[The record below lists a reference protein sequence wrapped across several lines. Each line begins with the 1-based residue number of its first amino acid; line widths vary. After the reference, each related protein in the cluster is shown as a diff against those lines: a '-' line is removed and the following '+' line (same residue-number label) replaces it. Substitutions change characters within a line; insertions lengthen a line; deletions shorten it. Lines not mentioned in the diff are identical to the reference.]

1 MSAEKSAIGVDGA
14 ELEAGRELDALVAE
28 RVMQLG
34 ASIALESGTELWM
47 FPYGASITET
57 QKELGNNWFLA
68 SSIEYGSYYSDASLN
83 TGSEAKQRILRDS
96 LVPLKRYSTDIAAA
110 WEVVEK
116 LRDLGFF
123 LDISVAVDRFDV
135 DMRADRMPSDW
146 WLREGPLA
154 EATTAPLAICR
165 AALQAITLS
174 TNSDGDTLGSGK

>member
-1 MSAEKSAIGVDGA
+1 MSDRASSSAGRVDGA

-28 RVMQLG
+28 RVMGWVLTLSPR
-34 ASIALESGTELWM
+34 SIAEADDEEWWSMPSG
-47 FPYGASITET
+47 
-57 QKELGNNWFLA
+57 
-68 SSIEYGSYYSDASLN
+68 
-83 TGSEAKQRILRDS
+83 
-96 LVPLKRYSTDIAAA
+96 LVRHVDYWRPSTDIAAA